1 MTTSTETKPQEKP
14 KKIPKKKGPIR
25 WEAIVPFTIVVALFW
40 AYFHFLFDYHLRK
53 ALEIGGYYAIGAQ
66 VDIRSL
72 ESSFWKG
79 TLRIQGI
86 ELTDSEN
93 PTQNMIEIGDI
104 RFGVLWDGLL
114 RAKVVINEMAT
125 ENIQIGTARKFPG
138 KVKPVEKE
146 DPNKPSFIETESE
159 KLKNK
164 ALDQT
169 QEKYGNNVLG
179 DLASILGGTSG
190 NDQLGKIEGTLASK
204 AKIQEL
210 DKAYKEKAKVWE
222 ERLKTLPQGKEI
234 QALGDRLGKIKTKDF
249 KTPQELSDSLKQ
261 FDEIIREADQKY
273 KAVQSA
279 GNDLNSDYK
288 NLDQGIKELDAMV
301 KKDIAELETRFKI
314 PKLDA
319 KSISQS
325 LFRPYIQPYLNKFYK
340 YKAMADKYMPPNL
353 KKKNKDEPDE
363 EIQPHPR
370 AKGVSYEFGR
380 PNSYPLFWIKK
391 MLVSSQAGSSP
402 QAGNI
407 EGSITDITSNQVLT
421 GKPTVATL
429 KGGFPTDEI
438 KDFKLTLSLNNTKTL
453 SEILFDLGVGSYPVN
468 GRPVVQSPDVNL
480 SFAKAAASLTAKGKL
495 IGLKDFSFNLTNS
508 LNQVKFDVQAQNPT
522 VGEILKG
529 IFDGIP
535 VVNVNAD
542 ISGTLPDFKADIN
555 SNLGPE
561 IQKGF
566 EKQVQKKI
574 DEARAKI
581 QAFVNDAVG
590 KEKAK
595 LEAEVA
601 KFKSQLDGELK
612 KVEAQLNAQKAQ
624 AEAKVNESK
633 KRAEDQAKQSLQNEA
648 QKAAEELKKKLGF

>member
-1 MTTSTETKPQEKP
+1 METNPKETP
-14 KKIPKKKGPIR
+14 KKVPKKKGPIR
-25 WEAIVPFTIVVALFW
+25 WEAIVPLTIVIILFW
-40 AYFHFLFDYHLRK
+40 AYFHFLFDFHLRK
-53 ALEIGGYYAIGAQ
+53 ALEIGGYYAVGAE
-66 VDIRSL
+66 VDIRNL

-79 TLRIQGI
+79 TLRIQGV
-86 ELTDSEN
+86 ELTDSEK
-93 PTQNMIEIGDI
+93 PSQNMIEIGDI

-114 RAKVVINEMAT
+114 RGKIVVNEMAT
-125 ENIQIGTARKFPG
+125 ENIQIGTPRKNPG

-146 DPNKPSFIETESE
+146 DPNKPGFLESQGE
-159 KLKNK
+159 RLKEK

-169 QEKYGNNVLG
+169 QEKYNNNVLG

-190 NDQLGKIEGTLASK
+190 NDQLGKIEGSLASK

-210 DKAYKEKAKVWE
+210 DKAFKEKSKAWE

-234 QALGDRLGKIKTKDF
+234 QALGDRLSKIKTKDF
-249 KTPQELSDSLKQ
+249 KSPQELSDSLKQ
-261 FDEIIREADQKY
+261 FDEIIKDADQKY
-273 KAVQSA
+273 KTVQTA

-288 NLDQGIKELDAMV
+288 NLDQSIKDLDAMV

-340 YKAMADKYMPPNL
+340 YKAIADKYMPPNL

-380 PNSYPLFWIKK
+380 PNSYPLLWIKK
-391 MLVSSQAGSSP
+391 ILVSSQAGASP

-407 EGSITDITSNQVLT
+407 EGLITDVTTNQVLT
-421 GKPTVATL
+421 GKPTVASL
-429 KGGFPTDEI
+429 KGGFPADEI
-438 KDFKLTLSLNNTKTL
+438 KDFKLVLSLNNTKTL
-453 SEILFDLGVGSYPVN
+453 SEILFELGVGSYPVN

-495 IGLKDFSFNLTNS
+495 VGLRDVNFNLTNN
-508 LNQVKFDVQAQNPT
+508 LNQVKFDVQAQNST

-542 ISGTLPDFKADIN
+542 ISGTLPEFKADIS

-581 QAFVNDAVG
+581 QAFVNESVG

-595 LEAEVA
+595 LEAEIA
-601 KFKSQLDGELK
+601 KFKSQIDGEIK
-612 KVEAQLNAQKAQ
+612 KVEVQINAQKTQ
-624 AEAKVNESK
+624 AEGKVNEAK
-633 KRAEDQAKQSLQNEA
+633 KRAEDQAKQGLQNEA